1 MMMNENGKREIQF
14 PLAGGLERKR
24 ELQHLS
30 FLRKG
35 RRSLTLKH
43 KKLPPDVGVPQK
55 FRFLLIWLLFGFY
68 DKQ

>member
-1 MMMNENGKREIQF
+1 MMIKMQTAKEKYSFLWQADR
-14 PLAGGLERKR
+14 R

-35 RRSLTLKH
+35 RRSLTSKH